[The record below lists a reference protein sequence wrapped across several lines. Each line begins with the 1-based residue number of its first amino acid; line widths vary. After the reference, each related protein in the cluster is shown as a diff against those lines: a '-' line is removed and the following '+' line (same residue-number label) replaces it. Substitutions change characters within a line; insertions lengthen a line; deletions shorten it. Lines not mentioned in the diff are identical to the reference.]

1 MKYITI
7 FGSSLPEPGDTQY
20 TAAYETG
27 YLLAKGGYGVCT
39 GGNRGIMEAASKG
52 AVDAGGSALGITVS
66 MFNASNDYLTEKI
79 NCSTLFERIEMLMN
93 NGEAYIILQGGTGT
107 LLELA
112 AVWEYMNK
120 GLMPRKPVAAHSP
133 LWHSVVGTLEEQIQ
147 FEKREG
153 NLVKCFS
160 SHREM
165 AEWVLSALNK

>member
-20 TAAYETG
+20 TTAYETG

-52 AVDAGGSALGITVS
+52 AVDAGGEALGITVS
-66 MFNASNDYLTEKI
+66 MFNASNAYLTQKI
-79 NCSTLFERIEMLMN
+79 ACTTLFERIETLIEK
-93 NGEAYIILQGGTGT
+93 GEAYIILQGGTGT

-112 AVWEYMNK
+112 AVWEYINK

-133 LWHSVVGTLEEQIQ
+133 LWKDVVGTLEEQIR

-153 NLVKCFS
+153 NLVSCFS
-160 SHREM
+160 SHQKM
-165 AEWVLSALNK
+165 VEWVLSALTK